1 MLGKVLVFTFLSV
14 WFYSA
19 RCQTTASV
27 AQKTSLEPLKFLV
40 GRWVGEGSAETGQAG
55 EGSCSFEWKLQD
67 QVLLRTNHA
76 EYPATKDHAAIQ
88 HDDLMI
94 IYPDRGKQL
103 LRAFYTDNEG
113 HVINYT
119 VTPRDNGPSAV
130 FLGDAEAGQQRF
142 RLSYTLIAPGR
153 MTINLETAPPD
164 RPDQFRRLIAGQL
177 HRSAE
182 TN

>member
-1 MLGKVLVFTFLSV
+1 MLRKVLLFTFVSFS
-14 WFYSA
+14 FYSA

-27 AQKTSLEPLKFLV
+27 AQKTSLEALKFLV
-40 GRWVGEGSAETGQAG
+40 GSWVGEGSAETGPAG
-55 EGSCSFEWKLQD
+55 EGSCSFERKLQD
-67 QVLLRTNHA
+67 QVLLRSNHA
-76 EYPATKDHAAIQ
+76 EYPATKDHAAIK

-94 IYPDRGKQL
+94 IYPDRGKHL

-119 VTPRDNGPSAV
+119 VSVPDNGPSAV

-153 MTINLETAPPD
+153 MTINLEMAPPD
-164 RPDQFRRLIAGQL
+164 QPNQFQRLIAGKL

-182 TN
+182 KN